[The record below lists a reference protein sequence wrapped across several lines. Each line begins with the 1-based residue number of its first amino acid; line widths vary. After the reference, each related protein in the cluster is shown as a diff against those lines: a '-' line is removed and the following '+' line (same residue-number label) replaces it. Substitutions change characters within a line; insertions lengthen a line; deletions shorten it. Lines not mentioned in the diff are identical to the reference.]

1 LQLVINGEKKSIR
14 RATNVD
20 ELLNELGYER
30 DSVAVAS
37 DGSFVPKQ
45 RYKDLILK
53 DDMELEVLVP
63 MQGG

>member
-1 LQLVINGEKKSIR
+1 MQLVINGEKKSIR

-53 DDMELEVLVP
+53 DDM
-63 MQGG
+63 